1 MKINDSIIAVFA
13 EHQEAEQAIKKLAAA
28 GFQMKDLSIVGKG
41 YHTDEHVVGFYNA
54 GERIQFWGVR
64 GAFWGGLWGLFF
76 GGLFITM
83 PVIGPVIVLGYLATT
98 LVAAIEGA
106 VLVGGMSAL
115 GAALYSIGISKDSVL
130 EYETAIKANG
140 FLVIAHGSGDMI
152 DQAKKI
158 MSLVRPL
165 TIDLHSAQPVVAVT
179 EQKAV

>member
-1 MKINDSIIAVFA
+1 MKINDSIVAVFA

-28 GFQMKDLSIVGKG
+28 GFLMKDLSIVGKG

-106 VLVGGMSAL
+106 VIVGGMSAL
-115 GAALYSIGISKDSVL
+115 GAALFSIGISKDSIL

-140 FLVIAHGSGDMI
+140 FLVIVHGSGEMI
-152 DQAKKI
+152 DQAKTI
-158 MSLVRPL
+158 LSLIKPL
-165 TIDLHSAQPVVAVT
+165 TIDSHAVQPVAVASV
-179 EQKAV
+179 